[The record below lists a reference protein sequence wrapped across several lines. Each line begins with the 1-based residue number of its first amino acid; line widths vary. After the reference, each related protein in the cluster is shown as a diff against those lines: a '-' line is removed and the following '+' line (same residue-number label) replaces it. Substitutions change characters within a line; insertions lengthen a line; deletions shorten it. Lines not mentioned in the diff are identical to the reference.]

1 VNFIDLP
8 ADFMCVSSIQNRQQQ
23 LGCLFLAHI
32 TQQKLGLFS
41 GVDMKLIN
49 TIPPPHFLV

>member
-49 TIPPPHFLV
+49 TTPPPFLV